1 MNLNILNEIPPLS
14 DKDCFHVVERYKT
27 EFTYPLHQHREY
39 EINFIEHGKG
49 LKRTVGDNI
58 QYTGD
63 YDLILI
69 SGERLEHV
77 WEQGECKSP
86 LIREITIQFSP
97 DLLPDCLLDKN
108 QFNTIRKMLVK
119 AEHGVSFQLDTIMRV
134 YTLIDTI
141 AKEEKGFEQFLR
153 LLKLLH
159 QLSVAENSISLA
171 SSSFAH
177 AERNTESRRVCKVKD
192 HINQNYTREL
202 SLKDL
207 SQMVGMSP
215 VAFSRFFKLRTGKTL
230 SDYIIDIRLGY
241 ASRMLV
247 DSNKTISEICFEC
260 GFNNLSNFNR
270 IFKKKR
276 NMTPKLFR
284 AHYRKNKSTI

>member
-1 MNLNILNEIPPLS
+1 MKISNLNADPPLS

-27 EFTYPLHQHREY
+27 EFTFPLHQHREF

-49 LKRTVGDNI
+49 LKRTIGDSI
-58 QYTGD
+58 EYVED

-69 SGERLEHV
+69 SEERLAHV
-77 WEQGECKSP
+77 WEQGNCVSP
-86 LIREITIQFSP
+86 VIREITIQFSP
-97 DLLPDCLLDKN
+97 DLLPSCLLEKN

-119 AEHGVSFQLDTIMRV
+119 AEHGVAFPIETIMKV
-134 YTLIDTI
+134 YNLIDTI
-141 AKEEKGFEQFLR
+141 AREDKGFEQFLR
-153 LLKLLH
+153 LLKLIH
-159 QLSVAENSISLA
+159 ELSVSENSRSLA

-177 AERNTESRRVCKVKD
+177 AERNTESRRGCMVKD
-192 HINQNYTREL
+192 YINQHYTREL
-202 SLKDL
+202 SLSNL

-247 DSNKTISEICFEC
+247 DSNKTISEICLEC
-260 GFNNLSNFNR
+260 GPNNLSNFNR
-270 IFKKKR
+270 ILKKKK
-276 NMTPKLFR
+276 NTTPKLFR

>member
-1 MNLNILNEIPPLS
+1 MEPWVRMVKSMAACVLFLNRSKRNVTYAVFYSELGFPG
-14 DKDCFHVVERYKT
+14 KRQVE
-27 EFTYPLHQHREY
+27 FDVFVL
-39 EINFIEHGKG
+39 GKI
-49 LKRTVGDNI
+49 V
-58 QYTGD
+58 
-63 YDLILI
+63 
-69 SGERLEHV
+69 
-77 WEQGECKSP
+77 
-86 LIREITIQFSP
+86 
-97 DLLPDCLLDKN
+97 LPVCWTLAFFFFRCRAKN
-108 QFNTIRKMLVK
+108 AF
-119 AEHGVSFQLDTIMRV
+119 G
-134 YTLIDTI
+134 Y
-141 AKEEKGFEQFLR
+141 
-153 LLKLLH
+153 
-159 QLSVAENSISLA
+159 
-171 SSSFAH
+171 
-177 AERNTESRRVCKVKD
+177 
-192 HINQNYTREL
+192 REL